1 MKYVDKVAQVRP
13 VHDDG
18 LPVAMPDLTVTN

>member
-1 MKYVDKVAQVRP
+1 MKYVDTVAQVRP
-13 VHDDG
+13 VQDDG